1 MISARVTR
9 VQRRVL
15 AAALLAAAFGVS
27 ATAQESVPETPPEL
41 KDFRLDTP
49 PPREKAPEPAPTV
62 TPPPVV
68 PTLETPKPATAT
80 PPRPLPKSSPQPAAK
95 TAPVTGVPETSAPEA
110 APEPLPSVTAEPLP
124 ELDTQPEPA
133 APEATTA
140 PAIDWTA
147 EAMRFWPLLAGLLA
161 ALLGLLAF
169 RLLRRRRRDS
179 LEGFEDYAEPGAELP
194 VEDAEPLPLTIT
206 PAIPR
211 PILNASFEPSDAR
224 LSLANLTVT
233 GCLRLRYDGPDP
245 LKSLHL
251 RNQVISACE
260 GQRAMIDAFHNDP
273 NAGQIDTLGSAQ
285 PGEEIVLTLELQV
298 PCEALQAFDWR
309 ERRFIAPILLLNLG
323 SGDGS
328 VEPCRINCLVGQEG
342 DPLSPRMKP
351 LPIDR
356 GPKYFETLRFR
367 PIAA

>member
-15 AAALLAAAFGVS
+15 AAALFAAAFGVS
-27 ATAQESVPETPPEL
+27 ATAQETVPETPPEL
-41 KDFRLDTP
+41 KDFRLDAP

-62 TPPPVV
+62 TPPAPA
-68 PTLETPKPATAT
+68 PTVETSRPATS
-80 PPRPLPKSSPQPAAK
+80 PPARPIPKASPQPAPSSIPN
-95 TAPVTGVPETSAPEA
+95 TETPLPEA
-110 APEPLPSVTAEPLP
+110 TATQEPPLTAEPLP
-124 ELDTQPEPA
+124 DLESASEPTET
-133 APEATTA
+133 EANTPNT
-140 PAIDWTA
+140 DWIA

-161 ALLGLLAF
+161 ALLGWFAF
-169 RLLRRRRRDS
+169 RLWRGRRRAPQED
-179 LEGFEDYAEPGAELP
+179 FEDYAEPE
-194 VEDAEPLPLTIT
+194 AEPGSAESAPLPSPIA
-206 PAIPR
+206 PAIAR
-211 PILNASFEPSDAR
+211 GTLTASFEPSDAR

-233 GCLRLRYDGPDP
+233 GCLRLRYDGPEP
-245 LKSLHL
+245 LQSLRL

-273 NAGQIDTLGSAQ
+273 NAGQIDSLGTAQ

-323 SGDGS
+323 TDDAT
-328 VEPCRINCLVGQEG
+328 VTPCRINCLVGQEG
-342 DPLSPRMKP
+342 DPLSPRMRP

-356 GPKYFETLRFR
+356 GPKHFDTLRFR